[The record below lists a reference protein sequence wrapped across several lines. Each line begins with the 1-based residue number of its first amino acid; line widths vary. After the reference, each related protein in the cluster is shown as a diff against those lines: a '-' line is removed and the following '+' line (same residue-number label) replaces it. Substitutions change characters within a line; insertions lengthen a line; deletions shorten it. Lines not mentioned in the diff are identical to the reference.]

1 MEGTVMKKLRL
12 RGAVCACVIAFS
24 FVSASP
30 NTAEAFVNNA
40 GNYASQDTQIHGMA
54 TGVNQVKRNGNGSLA
69 TDLQNT
75 VFGISC
81 GLIGVF
87 LLRMANKR

>member
-1 MEGTVMKKLRL
+1 MKKLRL
-12 RGAVCACVIAFS
+12 RRAVYACVIAFT
-24 FVSASP
+24 FVSVSP

-40 GNYASQDTQIHGMA
+40 GKYASQDAHAHAHSMEYGA
-54 TGVNQVKRNGNGSLA
+54 NQVKYNGNNSLA
-69 TDLQNT
+69 TELGDT
-75 VFGISC
+75 VFGLSC

>member
-12 RGAVCACVIAFS
+12 RGAVCACVIALA

-30 NTAEAFVNNA
+30 NTAAAFANNA
-40 GNYASQDTQIHGMA
+40 GTYDSQDTQIYGMS

-69 TDLQNT
+69 TDLQYT
-75 VFGISC
+75 IFGISC

>member
-1 MEGTVMKKLRL
+1 MKKSPLR
-12 RGAVCACVIAFS
+12 RAVCSCVIAFI

-40 GNYASQDTQIHGMA
+40 GKYDSQDAHAHSMA
-54 TGVNQVKRNGNGSLA
+54 TGANQVKYNGNDSL
-69 TDLQNT
+69 TMDLRDT
-75 VFGISC
+75 VFGLGC

>member
-1 MEGTVMKKLRL
+1 MKKLPL
-12 RGAVCACVIAFS
+12 RKAVCSCVIAFI
-24 FVSASP
+24 FVSALP

-40 GNYASQDTQIHGMA
+40 GKYRSQDVHSMA
-54 TGVNQVKRNGNGSLA
+54 TGANQIKHNGNDSLT
-69 TDLQNT
+69 TDLRDT
-75 VFGISC
+75 VFGLSC

>member
-1 MEGTVMKKLRL
+1 MKKLRL
-12 RGAVCACVIAFS
+12 RGAVYACVIALS

-40 GNYASQDTQIHGMA
+40 GTHDSQDAHVPSMA
-54 TGVNQVKRNGNGSLA
+54 IGANQVKHKGNDSVA
-69 TDLQNT
+69 TDLRGT
-75 VFGISC
+75 VFGLSC

-87 LLRMANKR
+87 LLRISNKR

>member
-1 MEGTVMKKLRL
+1 MEGTVMKKSRL
-12 RGAVCACVIAFS
+12 RRAVYACVIAFT
-24 FVSASP
+24 FVSTST

-40 GNYASQDTQIHGMA
+40 GKYGSQYAQVHGMT
-54 TGVNQVKRNGNGSLA
+54 TGTNQVKRNGNDSLV

-81 GLIGVF
+81 GLIGIF

>member
-1 MEGTVMKKLRL
+1 M
-12 RGAVCACVIAFS
+12 CSCVIVFI

-30 NTAEAFVNNA
+30 NTVEAFVNNA
-40 GNYASQDTQIHGMA
+40 GEYGSQEVHSMA
-54 TGVNQVKRNGNGSLA
+54 TGVKQVKHNGHDSLA
-69 TDLQNT
+69 TELRDT
-75 VFGISC
+75 AFGLSC

>member
-1 MEGTVMKKLRL
+1 MEGTIMKKLRL
-12 RGAVCACVIAFS
+12 RRAVYVCVIAFS
-24 FVSASP
+24 FVIAST

-40 GNYASQDTQIHGMA
+40 GKYGSQDTHIQGMA
-54 TGVNQVKRNGNGSLA
+54 TGANKVKHNGNGSLA

-81 GLIGVF
+81 GLIGIF

>member
-1 MEGTVMKKLRL
+1 MKKLRL
-12 RGAVCACVIAFS
+12 RRLVSVCVIAIS
-24 FVSASP
+24 ISNVAT

-40 GNYASQDTQIHGMA
+40 GKYDSQDAHAHSMA
-54 TGVNQVKRNGNGSLA
+54 TGANQVKYNGNDSLV
-69 TDLQNT
+69 TELRDT
-75 VFGISC
+75 VFGLSC